1 MHDTSESHPS
11 DAKSEWADCLRRT
24 RAAVLNVLIGVGLTI
39 ALSGWILRGREEP
52 GPLAKTGRL
61 HDVLTLGAQAKY
73 EFLSGDDFLVA
84 PVYQDSDTRDGIYL
98 PKGTWTDYWTGR
110 TYQGPTTINGY
121 HAPLDTLPLF
131 VRGGSI
137 VPMWPKGTTSWQTR
151 DRHELDWDL
160 YPSDGTSRYTLYE
173 DDGVTRDFAGGAAAT
188 QQVAVRA
195 EPHLTTVDVGAS
207 VGTYQGKVDARSY
220 VFTVHG
226 RTAPRHVLVAGRQL
240 PSDAWSYDAGT
251 GVTTVHTPSLS
262 LDRAF
267 SVQLIG

>member
-1 MHDTSESHPS
+1 MPR
-11 DAKSEWADCLRRT
+11 KSEWADCLTRT
-24 RAAVLNVLIGVGLTI
+24 RTAVLNVLIGVGLTI

-52 GPLAKTGRL
+52 GPLAKTGL
-61 HDVLTLGAQAKY
+61 
-73 EFLSGDDFLVA
+73 
-84 PVYQDSDTRDGIYL
+84 
-98 PKGTWTDYWTGR
+98 
-110 TYQGPTTINGY
+110 
-121 HAPLDTLPLF
+121 
-131 VRGGSI
+131 RGGSI